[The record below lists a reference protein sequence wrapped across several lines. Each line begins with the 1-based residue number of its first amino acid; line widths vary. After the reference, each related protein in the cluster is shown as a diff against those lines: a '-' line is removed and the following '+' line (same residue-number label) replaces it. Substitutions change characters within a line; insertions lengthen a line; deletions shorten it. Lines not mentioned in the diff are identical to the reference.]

1 LKLILEDWYN
11 IQLNLILEKSI
22 HYPDYPKSVSNIAD
36 KIIESLIEDE
46 FFEKEGACLD
56 ITFKKFA
63 EAILPKWINGNI
75 MDIFSDEEFSSI
87 LNKSIVESRVIS
99 LKERGFLDYI
109 EDSDGKIH
117 YFLTEQGREA
127 VK

>member
-1 LKLILEDWYN
+1 M
-11 IQLNLILEKSI
+11 EKSI
-22 HYPDYPKSVSNIAD
+22 YYTDYPKSVSNIAD
-36 KIIESLIEDE
+36 KIIESLVEDE
-46 FFEKEGACLD
+46 FFEKEGACPD
-56 ITFKKFA
+56 VTFKKFA

-75 MDIFSDEEFSSI
+75 MDIFSDDEFSSI
-87 LNKSIVESRVIS
+87 LNESIVESRVIS

-117 YFLTEQGREA
+117 YFLTERGKEA